1 MRELF
6 CGLCV
11 VDTQLFLLQKKALR
25 TRSISPPLHVH
36 VNETTPVHVHV
47 KKSRSPARTPQGKTK
62 GDGGNLRPTAKVKTR
77 VPWIPPGKA
86 STRDASYKWEGPTH
100 RLEITTLPQP
110 EISHS
115 PLRFADLSSEE
126 EEVLHGRINQY
137 ERKIDSLMTEVELR
151 RKQQLL
157 ERQSEKLSA
166 SQRVIEEQ
174 EEELAEVANEL
185 EVTERENSR
194 LRHSMEKMLDE
205 SDCTSRYIIESI
217 MSGCITTWYCN
228 CTAHNCRV
236 LQRVVRSAQR
246 ITGGKLPA
254 LQDTYNTRCHRKEKK
269 IIKDNN
275 HPSHYLFTPLSSR
288 RLERSMESM
297 QLEKDTLL
305 RKLMEAEIDGTEAA
319 IQVSALRETVTKMRS
334 VSTSRMSGTESSLL
348 ASQKELLL
356 QKLETFEA
364 TNRTL
369 RHLLREQH
377 GRELESTR
385 MSEQKD
391 VLLKRLTDTEAENS
405 NIVVKLQEKKR
416 EVKQLTT
423 LLDTE
428 KENAKTTGE
437 LSKVLESTRAHLQSQ
452 LRSKEADN
460 NRLAVQ
466 IKNLEQAASQ
476 QQGEMGHL
484 LEQLRGLKLQAEADK
499 EDLKRATRAQKHRA
513 ERSEDTAGQLS
524 TQLLDVENQMAEAL
538 SAAENW
544 RGRHAQE
551 MKDKTQLEMEVSVLN
566 SRMSDL
572 TQQLHGREDK
582 GRAERE
588 GLLDRLHSLTTEG
601 THSRLQ
607 NQSLKARLS
616 AVEEKLA
623 LSQSEVQQVKA
634 SVKQYESL
642 VDSYKTQVVKTRAEA
657 DEYCARLGQTECEA
671 REVRDQMERELEV
684 VRRELLGRLT
694 ELEPLP
700 EALQRSEVLL
710 EEAQDREHAQE
721 RHSTELTTALANLHM
736 KVEQQGTQVELVRVK
751 NSVLLEENKQLQH
764 RVESLERKLEEAT
777 SQNRDLAGV
786 IAKREE
792 TIHSNHLCLEE
803 KSRECTHL
811 TRQLEEALED
821 ARLQV
826 SNTRERASTKERSTQ
841 SKVVDLQT
849 QLSRTAT
856 ELTTLRR
863 SKEEVERRYQSRL
876 QDVKDRLEQS
886 DSINRSLQN
895 YVQFLKASYA
905 NVFGDLALTSSLRA
919 PSPI

>member
-1 MRELF
+1 M
-6 CGLCV
+6 
-11 VDTQLFLLQKKALR
+11 R
-25 TRSISPPLHVH
+25 TRSISPLLRVHVN
-36 VNETTPVHVHV
+36 VNETTPVHV

-86 STRDASYKWEGPTH
+86 SIRDASYKWEGPTH
-100 RLEITTLPQP
+100 RLEITPLPQP

-126 EEVLHGRINQY
+126 EEVLHGQINQY
-137 ERKIDSLMTEVELR
+137 ERKIDSLMTEVSTF
-151 RKQQLL
+151 KS
-157 ERQSEKLSA
+157 SEKLSA
-166 SQRVIEEQ
+166 SQQVIEEQ
-174 EEELAEVANEL
+174 EKELAEVANEL

-194 LRHSMEKMLDE
+194 LRHSMDKMLDE
-205 SDCTSRYIIESI
+205 SDC
-217 MSGCITTWYCN
+217 
-228 CTAHNCRV
+228 
-236 LQRVVRSAQR
+236 
-246 ITGGKLPA
+246 
-254 LQDTYNTRCHRKEKK
+254 
-269 IIKDNN
+269 
-275 HPSHYLFTPLSSR
+275 
-288 RLERSMESM
+288 
-297 QLEKDTLL
+297 
-305 RKLMEAEIDGTEAA
+305 
-319 IQVSALRETVTKMRS
+319 
-334 VSTSRMSGTESSLL
+334 TSRMSGTESSLL
-348 ASQKELLL
+348 ARQKELLL

-377 GRELESTR
+377 GREVPVHASGHIHYT
-385 MSEQKD
+385 
-391 VLLKRLTDTEAENS
+391 
-405 NIVVKLQEKKR
+405 IKKER

-466 IKNLEQAASQ
+466 IKNLERAASQ
-476 QQGEMGHL
+476 QQGEMGQL
-484 LEQLRGLKLQAEADK
+484 LEQLRGMKLQAEADK

-513 ERSEDTAGQLS
+513 ERSEDTARQLS
-524 TQLLDVENQMAEAL
+524 TQLLDVMAEAL

-582 GRAERE
+582 GRVERE

-601 THSRLQ
+601 THARLQ

-642 VDSYKTQVVKTRAEA
+642 VDSYKTQVVKMRAEA

-671 REVRDQMERELEV
+671 RDVRDQMERELEV

-700 EALQRSEVLL
+700 EALRRSEVLL
-710 EEAQDREHAQE
+710 EESQDREHAQE
-721 RHSTELTTALANLHM
+721 RHSTELTTALSDLRM

-764 RVESLERKLEEAT
+764 RVESLERMLEEAT

-811 TRQLEEALED
+811 TSQLEEALED

-841 SKVVDLQT
+841 SKVVDLET

-856 ELTTLRR
+856 ELTTLRH

-895 YVQFLKASYA
+895 YVQFLKESYA

>member
-1 MRELF
+1 M
-6 CGLCV
+6 
-11 VDTQLFLLQKKALR
+11 KKAMR

-36 VNETTPVHVHV
+36 VNETTPVHV

-86 STRDASYKWEGPTH
+86 SIRDASYKWEGPTH
-100 RLEITTLPQP
+100 RL

-151 RKQQLL
+151 RKEQLL

-174 EEELAEVANEL
+174 DEELAEVANEL

-194 LRHSMEKMLDE
+194 LHHSMEKMLDE
-205 SDCTSRYIIESI
+205 SDCTI
-217 MSGCITTWYCN
+217 
-228 CTAHNCRV
+228 
-236 LQRVVRSAQR
+236 
-246 ITGGKLPA
+246 
-254 LQDTYNTRCHRKEKK
+254 
-269 IIKDNN
+269 
-275 HPSHYLFTPLSSR
+275 

-297 QLEKDTLL
+297 QLEKDILL

-334 VSTSRMSGTESSLL
+334 VSTSEKRMSGTESSLL
-348 ASQKELLL
+348 ARQKELLL

-385 MSEQKD
+385 LSEQKD

-405 NIVVKLQEKKR
+405 NIVVKLREKER

-428 KENAKTTGE
+428 KENAKTTGK

-466 IKNLEQAASQ
+466 IKNLERAASQ
-476 QQGEMGHL
+476 QQGETGHL

-513 ERSEDTAGQLS
+513 ECSENTAGQLS

-544 RGRHAQE
+544 RGHHAQE
-551 MKDKTQLEMEVSVLN
+551 RKDKTQLEMEVSVLN

-601 THSRLQ
+601 THAKLQ

-657 DEYCARLGQTECEA
+657 DEYCARLGQTEYEA
-671 REVRDQMERELEV
+671 REVRDQMEREVEV

-694 ELEPLP
+694 ELELLP
-700 EALQRSEVLL
+700 EALRCSEVLL

-721 RHSTELTTALANLHM
+721 RHSSELTTALADLRM

-764 RVESLERKLEEAT
+764 SVESLERKLEEAT

-841 SKVVDLQT
+841 SKVVDLET

-863 SKEEVERRYQSRL
+863 SKEEAERRYQSRL

-886 DSINRSLQN
+886 DSTNRSLQN

-905 NVFGDLALTSSLRA
+905 NVFGDIALTSSLRA